1 MAKMVP
7 QMTLPSG
14 RRYRDVLLAA
24 IALVQCYSTRT
35 QNGCAALS
43 YPATMTECR
52 TLAADYR
59 RFDTKALNATGLPMV
74 VSYRCV
80 ATDR

>member
-1 MAKMVP
+1 MVA
-7 QMTLPSG
+7 
-14 RRYRDVLLAA
+14 V
-24 IALVQCYSTRT
+24 IALVQCYVTRT
-35 QNGCAALS
+35 QNGCAPLS
-43 YPATMTECR
+43 YLTTMAECR